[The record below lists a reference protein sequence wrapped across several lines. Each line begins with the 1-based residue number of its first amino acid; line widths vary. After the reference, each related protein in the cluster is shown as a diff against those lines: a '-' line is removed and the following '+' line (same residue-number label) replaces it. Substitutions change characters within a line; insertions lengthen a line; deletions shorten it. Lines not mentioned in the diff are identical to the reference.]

1 MNEVIQCD
9 LEQNCLSITK
19 KSHHFLEDRKIVGWH
34 GPKIQLLFPETAP
47 GGKPTNLLEIWTSL
61 VKRFW
66 FFGLSL
72 LFIISQIADLPST
85 KNVSGITE
93 RR

>member
-9 LEQNCLSITK
+9 LQQNCLTIKK

-34 GPKIQLLFPETAP
+34 GPKSQLLSPETAP
-47 GGKPTNLLEIWTSL
+47 GDKPTDLLEIWTSL

-66 FFGLSL
+66 FFGFSL
-72 LFIISQIADLPST
+72 LFLLARLQICLAHRMSQA
-85 KNVSGITE
+85 
-93 RR
+93 